1 VAVLVNRALRRA
13 VILVAAAALGVCT
26 LAIPVAAQE
35 PPAQASTD
43 RTDAVR
49 VFLDCDSCDENYL
62 RTEVTFISYVRD
74 RTAADVHV
82 LVTTEGT
89 GGGGTQYTLKFIGL
103 GRFKGVDNSLSY
115 SAPQAATSD
124 ARRRGFTAIFKLGLV
139 RYVADSSISE
149 RLKLT
154 FDAPDNQQKAG
165 AVRDPWNFW
174 VFRVGAGGNLEG
186 QQQSS
191 ERSIEANFSANRTTE
206 RWKININGESDYN
219 EDKFELE
226 DGSTFTAVSRD
237 SQARALA
244 AKSLNERWSVGGT
257 VLTTSSTFQN
267 YDLRTRIAPGI
278 EYNFFPYSEST
289 RRLLTLFYSA
299 GVQHA
304 NYTEETIFGKTS
316 ERLLDHELELSLA
329 LRQPWGSAEASVEAQ
344 HYLNRR
350 NKYRVN
356 AFGEV
361 DVRLFKGFTLEM
373 FVSASRRRDQLS
385 LRRGSASTEEILV
398 RQRELATGYQYE
410 VGFGFSYSFGSIF
423 NNVVNP
429 RFRNVGGG

>member
-1 VAVLVNRALRRA
+1 VLVAV
-13 VILVAAAALGVCT
+13 AALGVYT
-26 LAIPVAAQE
+26 AAIPLGAQE
-35 PPAQASTD
+35 PPAQPSTD

-49 VFLDCDSCDENYL
+49 VFLDCQSCDENYL

-74 RTAADVHV
+74 RVAADVHV
-82 LVTTEGT
+82 LVTTEET
-89 GGGGTQYTLKFIGL
+89 GGGGSRYTLKFIGL
-103 GRFKGVDNSLSY
+103 GRFKGVDNSLTY
-115 SAPQAATSD
+115 TAPQTATSD
-124 ARRRGFTAIFKLGLV
+124 ARRRGFTEIFKLGLV
-139 RYVADSSISE
+139 RYVADSPAAE

-154 FDAPDNQQKAG
+154 FDAPANQQKAE

-174 VFRVGAGGNLEG
+174 VFRVAVGGNLEG
-186 QQQSS
+186 EQQSS
-191 ERSIEANFSANRTTE
+191 ERSIEASFSANRTTE
-206 RWKININGESDYN
+206 RWKISINGESDYS

-237 SQARALA
+237 SLARVLA
-244 AKSLNERWSVGGT
+244 VKSLNARWSMGGT

-289 RRLLTLFYSA
+289 RRILTLFYSV

-304 NYTEETIFGKTS
+304 NYTEETIFGRTS

-329 LRQPWGSAEASVEAQ
+329 LRQPWGSAEASVETQ

-350 NKYRVN
+350 DKYRVN

-410 VGFGFSYSFGSIF
+410 VGFGVSYSFGSIF

-429 RFRNVGGG
+429 RFRNVGGQ